1 MTRVK
6 ICGLRTLADIDT
18 VNRLRPDFVGFV
30 FAPQSRRFVTPQEAA
45 ALRARLA
52 DGIETVGVFVNAP
65 PELPLNLA
73 ADGVI
78 DRIQLHGH
86 EDAAYIRALRQQT
99 TCPLIQAFRV
109 ASPADVTAA
118 FQTTADFPLLDNGAG
133 GTGIPFDW
141 TLLVTS
147 HRPFFL
153 AGGLDT
159 ENVGEAVR
167 RYRPYAVDVSSG
179 VETDGHKDADKIER
193 FLAAVR
199 RAEQA
204 V

>member
-6 ICGLRTLADIDT
+6 ICGLQTPADIDA

-30 FAPQSRRFVTPQEAA
+30 FAPQSRRCVTPPTAA

-52 DGIETVGVFVNAP
+52 AGIAAVGVFVDAP
-65 PELPLNLA
+65 PELPAKLS

-78 DRIQLHGH
+78 DYIQLHGH
-86 EDAAYIRALRQQT
+86 EDAAYINMLRRQT
-99 TCPLIQAFRV
+99 TCPLMQAFRV

-118 FQTTADFPLLDNGAG
+118 LATAADFPLLDNGAG
-133 GTGIPFDW
+133 GTGVAFDW
-141 TLLVTS
+141 TLLADA

-153 AGGLDT
+153 AGGLDA

-167 RYRPYAVDVSSG
+167 RYHPYAVDVSSG
-179 VETDGHKDADKIER
+179 VETDGHKDADKIAH

-199 RAEQA
+199 RAN
-204 V
+204 

>member
-6 ICGLRTLADIDT
+6 ICGLQTPADIDA

-30 FAPQSRRFVTPQEAA
+30 FAPQSRRRVTPQTAA

-52 DGIETVGVFVNAP
+52 DGIEAVGVFVDAP
-65 PELPLNLA
+65 PELPAKLA

-86 EDAAYIRALRQQT
+86 EDAAYIAALRRQT
-99 TCPLIQAFRV
+99 ACPLLQAFCIT
-109 ASPADVTAA
+109 SPADVSTAFA
-118 FQTTADFPLLDNGAG
+118 TAADFPLLDNGAG
-133 GTGIPFDW
+133 GTGASFDW
-141 TLLVTS
+141 TLLAETC
-147 HRPFFL
+147 RPFFL
-153 AGGLDT
+153 AGGLDA

-167 RYRPYAVDVSSG
+167 RYHPYAVDVSSG
-179 VETDGHKDADKIER
+179 VETNGHKDADKIER

-199 RAEQA
+199 RAG
-204 V
+204 

>member
-6 ICGLRTLADIDT
+6 ICGLQTPADIDT

-30 FAPQSRRFVTPQEAA
+30 FAPQSRRYITPQTAA
-45 ALRARLA
+45 DLRARLA
-52 DGIETVGVFVNAP
+52 DGIATVGVFVDAP
-65 PELPLNLA
+65 PEFPAKLA

-86 EDAAYIRALRQQT
+86 EDAAYIDALRRQT
-99 TCPLIQAFRV
+99 ACSLIQAFRV

-118 FQTTADFPLLDNGAG
+118 LATAADFPLLDSGAG
-133 GTGIPFDW
+133 GTGVAFDW
-141 TLLVTS
+141 TLLAGAN
-147 HRPFFL
+147 RPFFL
-153 AGGLDT
+153 AGGLDA

-167 RYRPYAVDVSSG
+167 RYHPYAVDVSSG
-179 VETDGHKDADKIER
+179 VETNRHKDADKIAR

-199 RAEQA
+199 RAD
-204 V
+204 